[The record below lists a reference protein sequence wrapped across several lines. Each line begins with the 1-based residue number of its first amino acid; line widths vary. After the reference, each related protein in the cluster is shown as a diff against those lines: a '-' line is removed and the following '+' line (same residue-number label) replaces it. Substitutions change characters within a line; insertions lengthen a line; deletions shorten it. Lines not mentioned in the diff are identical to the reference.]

1 MTSSANSSMKITVT
15 EGGTLLFV
23 YDDDLRQ
30 LLDLG
35 PADVRRASHV
45 EPVEDLGWTVDLSPI
60 GGPRFERV
68 WRYRAQA
75 LAAEREYLE
84 SPAGVALLVAFKQRQ
99 RRLDDNC
106 VDDGVITW

>member
-1 MTSSANSSMKITVT
+1 MTSLANNSMKITVT

-23 YDDDLRQ
+23 YDDELECM
-30 LLDLG
+30 LNLG

-45 EPVEDLGWTVDLSPI
+45 EPYQDIGWTVDLSPI

-68 WRYRAQA
+68 WRSRGQA

-84 SPAGVALLVAFKQRQ
+84 SPAGVALQAAAATK
-99 RRLDDNC
+99 
-106 VDDGVITW
+106 GVWR